1 MDTIEKVYC
10 TGHDNNDALVSALAS
25 KNNCDPM
32 AMAAMM
38 NQNDYMNNPFAYLIW
53 MIFAM
58 RMWNNQ
64 DGNQGNAIQ
73 SQLDAMRSQIS
84 DNQNSSLV
92 MDAIRGNA
100 NAITQ
105 LASSLN
111 CDFNALNNAI
121 CCVRSGI
128 QEVAGNVNF
137 SAERVINAINLGDA
151 NLTSALQNCCC
162 QTQQNI
168 IKMGY
173 ENQLGQKDI
182 VNQMQTGFSYTNTGL
197 ERATSNL
204 GFQMSQDVK
213 QNYSV
218 YILNKQDITIT
229 DGKVIS
235 VGFPHLDL
243 STKPAMGQS
252 QMVVDVTIEANSKTA
267 TYSIPENLSVTY
279 AGDVVLS
286 TDKQGLIAEVEQM
299 KNTAE
304 KILESVPKQKEVV
317 DKTIVLL
324 SELNPV
330 YKEKKETEQRF
341 SKIEESIS
349 RMESTVNNFINSFN
363 NAKGNS
369 NTAQ

>member
-1 MDTIEKVYC
+1 MRTRVGLLLPLGGIYQGLRSNTLFRLNGTRIIPVLVPYCFTIKLVNQDTIEKVYC
-10 TGHDNNDALVSALAS
+10 TGHDNNDALVAALAS

-58 RMWNNQ
+58 RMWNNN
-64 DGNQGNAIQ
+64 DDHQGNAIQ
-73 SQLDAMRSQIS
+73 SQLDAMRSQIA

-105 LASSLN
+105 LASNLN

-182 VNQMQTGFSYTNTGL
+182 VNQMQTGFSQTNSGL
-197 ERATSNL
+197 ERAASNL
-204 GFQMSQDVK
+204 GFQMSQIACDLKTNANANTQRIVDVLNNHWQSDLQQRYNDARLELSQQK
-213 QNYSV
+213 QN
-218 YILNKQDITIT
+218 
-229 DGKVIS
+229 
-235 VGFPHLDL
+235 
-243 STKPAMGQS
+243 
-252 QMVVDVTIEANSKTA
+252 A
-267 TYSIPENLSVTY
+267 T
-279 AGDVVLS
+279 
-286 TDKQGLIAEVEQM
+286 LIAAL
-299 KNTAE
+299 KTTA
-304 KILESVPKQKEVV
+304 
-317 DKTIVLL
+317 
-324 SELNPV
+324 
-330 YKEKKETEQRF
+330 
-341 SKIEESIS
+341 
-349 RMESTVNNFINSFN
+349 
-363 NAKGNS
+363 A
-369 NTAQ
+369 A

>member
-1 MDTIEKVYC
+1 MEEWFRRFDKSLNKWIKWGSVGIGTFTSLAVKGGSDLIEKVYC
-10 TGHDNNDALVSALAS
+10 TGHDNNDALVAALAS

-100 NAITQ
+100 GAINQ
-105 LASSLN
+105 LASNLN

-121 CCVRSGI
+121 CCVKSGI

-137 SAERVINAINLGDA
+137 SAERVINAVNLGDA

-182 VNQMQTGFSYTNTGL
+182 VNQMQTGFSHTNAGL
-197 ERATSNL
+197 ERAASNL
-204 GFQMSQDVK
+204 GFQMSQMACDLKTNADANTQRIVDVLNNHWQSDLQQRYNDARLELSQQK
-213 QNYSV
+213 QN
-218 YILNKQDITIT
+218 
-229 DGKVIS
+229 
-235 VGFPHLDL
+235 
-243 STKPAMGQS
+243 
-252 QMVVDVTIEANSKTA
+252 A
-267 TYSIPENLSVTY
+267 T
-279 AGDVVLS
+279 
-286 TDKQGLIAEVEQM
+286 LIA
-299 KNTAE
+299 A
-304 KILESVPKQKEVV
+304 L
-317 DKTIVLL
+317 KTTTT
-324 SELNPV
+324 P
-330 YKEKKETEQRF
+330 
-341 SKIEESIS
+341 
-349 RMESTVNNFINSFN
+349 
-363 NAKGNS
+363 A
-369 NTAQ
+369 A